1 MDREI
6 IRPVITTQVM
16 IGIKTI
22 CLIVKSQTAGD
33 DMPRDDGRHGMNHLH
48 TISPTFDAIAIGGM
62 ILCAGLVTIKKS
74 PAVVYCHRLLSPYQ
88 IESIIAVIPGTTSL
102 KDIASASS
110 LRMPAKTIRVTATT
124 IFRKTI
130 IIIIC
135 VTIQN
140 QIVRTIHQV

>member
-22 CLIVKSQTAGD
+22 CLIVKSQTAG
-33 DMPRDDGRHGMNHLH
+33 DDGRHGMNHLH